1 MRSVRRNPGFLIF
14 AVLACALLS
23 AGAAAQEGAEGRIE
37 IRNAFVE
44 LTDDVWRLDVRLD
57 LVLADAAREAFA
69 EGVPLVLE
77 LEVEGSVERRFL
89 PDETVVALT
98 RQWQLTHDAISER
111 YVVAD
116 VAAGEQESHATE
128 DDALEALARISGL
141 EIAGSGTLPADARFD
156 MRVRASIEIG
166 DLPAAIRILLFW
178 QGWSR
183 STDWYAWRVR
193 P

>member
-14 AVLACALLS
+14 AALACPLLA
-23 AGAAAQEGAEGRIE
+23 AGATAQDGAEARIE

-44 LTDDVWRLDVRLD
+44 LADDVWRLDVRLD
-57 LVLADAAREAFA
+57 LVLADAARDAFA

-98 RQWQLTHDAISER
+98 RKWQLTHDAISER
-111 YVVAD
+111 YVVTD
-116 VAAGEQESHATE
+116 VAAGEYESHASE
-128 DDALEALARISGL
+128 ADALETLARISGL

-178 QGWSR
+178 QGWSS
-183 STDWYAWRVR
+183 STDWYAWSVR

>member
-1 MRSVRRNPGFLIF
+1 VRSVRRNPGLLIIAAF
-14 AVLACALLS
+14 ACAVFA
-23 AGAAAQEGAEGRIE
+23 AGAASQDSAEGRIE

-44 LTDDVWRLDVRLD
+44 LADDVWRLDVRLD

-69 EGVPLVLE
+69 EGVPLLLE
-77 LEVEGSVERRFL
+77 LEAEGSVERRFL

-98 RQWQLTHDAISER
+98 RRWQLAHDAISER
-111 YVVAD
+111 YVVTDIAT
-116 VAAGEQESHATE
+116 GEHASHASET
-128 DDALEALARISGL
+128 DALDTLSRISGL

-166 DLPAAIRILLFW
+166 GLPAAIRILLFW
-178 QGWSR
+178 KGWSR
-183 STDWYAWRVR
+183 STDWYAWSVR

>member
-1 MRSVRRNPGFLIF
+1 VRRNPGFLIF
-14 AVLACALLS
+14 AALACALLA
-23 AGAAAQEGAEGRIE
+23 AGAAAQDDAEGHIE

-44 LTDDVWRLDVRLD
+44 LADNVWRLDVRLD
-57 LVLADAAREAFA
+57 LVLADAARDAFA
-69 EGVPLVLE
+69 EGVPLVLA

-111 YVVAD
+111 YVVTD
-116 VAAGEQESHATE
+116 VATGEHESHASE
-128 DDALEALARISGL
+128 ADALEALARISGL
-141 EIAGSGTLPADARFD
+141 EFAFSSTLPADARFD

-166 DLPAAIRILLFW
+166 NLPAAIRILLFW

-183 STDWYAWRVR
+183 STDWYAWSVR